1 MDFGTLL
8 IGIGAV
14 AVMIVPIILIQISNK
29 RKATKKLEGLLNHA
43 RLSGINVTSYDIW
56 NEKLIGLDG
65 NSKKLILF
73 SSINDQST
81 LKVYNLSE
89 YQSCSV
95 KVDRKGSKSK
105 DNPNLPIERISLNL
119 KTNNPNGVDESVSF
133 YDATLNMTVN
143 NELALAEKWEKV
155 VKTNLTK

>member
-8 IGIGAV
+8 IGIGAL

-29 RKATKKLEGLLNHA
+29 RKATQKLEGLLDHA

-73 SSINDQST
+73 TSINDQST
-81 LKVYNLSE
+81 LKVFNLSE

-105 DNPNLPIERISLNL
+105 DNPNLPIERISLCL

-155 VKTNLTK
+155 VKKNLTK

>member
-8 IGIGAV
+8 IGIGAL

-29 RKATKKLEGLLNHA
+29 RKATQKLEGLLDHA
-43 RLSGINVTSYDIW
+43 RLSGINVTSHDIW

-73 SSINDQST
+73 TSINDQST
-81 LKVYNLSE
+81 LKVFNLSE

-105 DNPNLPIERISLNL
+105 DNPNLPIERISLCL

-155 VKTNLTK
+155 VKKNLTK

>member
-8 IGIGAV
+8 IGIGAL

-29 RKATKKLEGLLNHA
+29 RKATQKLEGLLDHA

-73 SSINDQST
+73 TSINDQST
-81 LKVYNLSE
+81 LKVFNLSE

-95 KVDRKGSKSK
+95 KVDRKGSNSK
-105 DNPNLPIERISLNL
+105 DNPNLPIERISLCL

-155 VKTNLTK
+155 VKKNLTK

>member
-8 IGIGAV
+8 IGIGAL

-29 RKATKKLEGLLNHA
+29 RKATQKLEGLLDHA

-73 SSINDQST
+73 TSINDQST
-81 LKVYNLSE
+81 LKVFNLSE

>member
-8 IGIGAV
+8 IGIGAL

-29 RKATKKLEGLLNHA
+29 RKATQKLEGLLDHA

-155 VKTNLTK
+155 VKKNLTK